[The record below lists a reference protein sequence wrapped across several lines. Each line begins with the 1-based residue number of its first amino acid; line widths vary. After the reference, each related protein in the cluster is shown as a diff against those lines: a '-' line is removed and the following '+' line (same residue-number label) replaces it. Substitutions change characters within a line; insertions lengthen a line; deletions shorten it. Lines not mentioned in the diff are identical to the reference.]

1 MKQTAI
7 KSLQLGL
14 CLTFALACY
23 SCQSTKK
30 KAAEKAATEMTDS
43 TATCCK
49 GDSTKCDSTA
59 TTPCCGADSV
69 KCDSTAAKK

>member
-1 MKQTAI
+1 MKQTVI

-14 CLTFALACY
+14 CLSFALVCY

-30 KAAEKAATEMTDS
+30 KVAEKPATEIADS

-59 TTPCCGADSV
+59 TTPCCSADSV
-69 KCDSTAAKK
+69 KCDSTATVK